1 MKHGQ
6 DARATPARKGF
17 CKSLCLLMALWMTFG
32 ARGDTPTLVVAF
44 WNVENLFDT
53 EDDPDNKGDDAYTPS
68 GWMRWTPWRYR
79 TKLEHLAEII
89 AHMKPDV
96 LCLTEVE
103 NRRVLEDLS
112 EALLSRHSCKLSV
125 IVHRDSRDKRG
136 IDVALMTH
144 LTPVATNWLESAEGQ
159 REVLVCEFNVDGR
172 SLTVLVNH
180 WKSQLGKKAVSDF
193 IRRQEAST
201 VRAYLDKRLERD
213 PAAAMLVAGDF
224 NDNPESEILVET
236 AGLVPDEARVRADTS
251 GRSLFNLAASLP
263 EERRAT
269 YYYAAGKK
277 WNVMDSISVTRGM
290 LEDVEPTAPW
300 RVVKDGYSVVRTP
313 AQCDEDG
320 TPIPF
325 RFVRSKTKGNAFKTG
340 YSDHFPVR
348 VKLKA
353 R

>member
-1 MKHGQ
+1 M
-6 DARATPARKGF
+6 RTVW
-17 CKSLCLLMALWMTFG
+17 LLLMLWMAFG
-32 ARGDTPTLVVAF
+32 AYGAPQTLVVAF

-79 TKLEHLAEII
+79 TKLEHLAEVI
-89 AHMKPDV
+89 ALMKPDV

-112 EALLSRHSCKLSV
+112 ATLLSRHSCALPV

-136 IDVALMTH
+136 IDVAVMTH
-144 LTPVATNWLESAEGQ
+144 LTPVVTNWLETAAGQ
-159 REVLVCEFNVDGR
+159 REVLACEFDIDGR
-172 SLTVLVNH
+172 PLTVVVNH
-180 WKSQLGKKAVSDF
+180 WKSQLGKKAESDE
-193 IRRQEAST
+193 IRRQEALV
-201 VRAYLDKRLERD
+201 VRAYLDERLARD
-213 PAAAMLVAGDF
+213 PAAAVLVAGDF
-224 NDNPESEILVET
+224 NDEPESPILVET
-236 AGLVPDEARVRADTS
+236 AGLVPDEARVRADAS
-251 GRSLFNLAASLP
+251 GRSLFNLAVSLP
-263 EERRAT
+263 KEKRVT

-290 LEDVEPTAPW
+290 LENIEPAAPW
-300 RVVKDGYSVVRTP
+300 QVVKDGYSVFKTP

-320 TPIPF
+320 IPIPF

-353 R
+353 RP